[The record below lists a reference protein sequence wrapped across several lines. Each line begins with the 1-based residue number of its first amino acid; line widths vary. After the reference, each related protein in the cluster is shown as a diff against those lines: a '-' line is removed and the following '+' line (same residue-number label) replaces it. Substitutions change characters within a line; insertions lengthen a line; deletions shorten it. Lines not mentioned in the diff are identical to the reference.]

1 MLKVLQ
7 KSGPSTAL
15 VVAPSAA
22 VAPSSAAQ
30 HPTVTPVTPVTAE
43 DVVQSGV
50 LVPLPG
56 AKGFVLR
63 RELVALV
70 QSQVRPRGSVTD
82 IVAESAITTQMKKI
96 GVERHDR
103 CKFKGTE
110 VGIGYQ
116 GLDPR
121 PIIGL
126 LLQSDNAE
134 DQSKGQDMRVRFSSV
149 APGGSSG
156 DLAAGPPQ
164 SYQAVAGHPQALPG
178 TTYMTH
184 AVASPPS
191 QALGSSRWASPVVLA
206 GGGGGGVSGG
216 GIVPRPPGGLI
227 PSADHGS
234 RARNEVE
241 LLLAQSRLPYLVP
254 GSLPQFPLP
263 APGAHTA
270 ALPGSGSFPLVSTAS
285 NPMLTHPNTDAARP
299 DAEERLRKLK
309 RALESGLITKGD
321 YDAKKA
327 KIIDDE
333 F

>member
-82 IVAESAITTQMKKI
+82 IVASSAITTQMMKI

-103 CKFKGTE
+103 CKFEGTE

-134 DQSKGQDMRVRFSSV
+134 DQSKG
-149 APGGSSG
+149 
-156 DLAAGPPQ
+156 
-164 SYQAVAGHPQALPG
+164 
-178 TTYMTH
+178 
-184 AVASPPS
+184 
-191 QALGSSRWASPVVLA
+191 
-206 GGGGGGVSGG
+206 
-216 GIVPRPPGGLI
+216 
-227 PSADHGS
+227 
-234 RARNEVE
+234 
-241 LLLAQSRLPYLVP
+241 
-254 GSLPQFPLP
+254 
-263 APGAHTA
+263 
-270 ALPGSGSFPLVSTAS
+270 
-285 NPMLTHPNTDAARP
+285 
-299 DAEERLRKLK
+299 
-309 RALESGLITKGD
+309 
-321 YDAKKA
+321 
-327 KIIDDE
+327 
-333 F
+333 